1 MTTYRSLTCVLL
13 VALATALVAGE
24 PPRKGDPPPSAM
36 QRKLGHAQKALEGIA
51 LNDFDGLV
59 RSADGLLDASRDASF
74 QVLKTRRYE
83 LYSDEFRRAA
93 EGLRKH
99 ARDKNTDAAALSYVD
114 LTLTCVKCHQHVRE
128 VRVGFAPPTG
138 GRANATLTGE

>member
-1 MTTYRSLTCVLL
+1 MATFRPLTYALL
-13 VALATALVAGE
+13 VTIAAAAPGGDDK
-24 PPRKGDPPPSAM
+24 PRKGDPPPSAM

-51 LNDFDGLV
+51 LNDFDSLV

-99 ARDKNTDAAALSYVD
+99 AQAKNTDAAALS
-114 LTLTCVKCHQHVRE
+114 
-128 VRVGFAPPTG
+128 
-138 GRANATLTGE
+138 